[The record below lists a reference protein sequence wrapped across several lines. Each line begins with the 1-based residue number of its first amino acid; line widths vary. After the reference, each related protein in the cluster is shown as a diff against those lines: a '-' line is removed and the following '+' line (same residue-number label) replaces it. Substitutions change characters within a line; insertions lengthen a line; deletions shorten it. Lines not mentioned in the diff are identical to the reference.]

1 MQRTILLIGLASVC
15 FVSIPHYSFAQTVS
29 GLVSSPTIGAQETVS
44 YTLEISGTNAS
55 DIVNPSPPAAE
66 GLTLVSPIAS
76 RGTNMSIVNGRVS
89 RSVSYTWHYRP
100 EEEGS
105 ARILEANVTIGDS
118 TFHTSPVTV
127 TVVPQAQRPSPQRR
141 SLFGGFSLF
150 DNPSDAPPE
159 VTEQDIFIRAIQ
171 SDREVYLNEQIAID
185 YKLYFRPGTMPRNS
199 RQADSWDAEGFW
211 REELDLAATPVP
223 SLVVENGIRYQ
234 VISIRR
240 IAVFP
245 TRAGELTIDPLKI
258 SAEVQSPD
266 ADPFNSPLFSQ
277 RYSTVERASPVINIT
292 SNPLPLGAPDKFRG
306 AVGQYTLRAILS
318 RNTLEVGE
326 ALQLTLT
333 IEGTGNI
340 ALIEAP
346 QPEIP
351 GIFEVYD
358 PEVSISKT
366 GTNALI
372 RGSKTFTW
380 LLIPRSNGTF
390 QIPPVEFV
398 YFDPSQA
405 RYIVRSSNLNPI
417 TVTGTAATASAVT
430 VTASGFPFDDI
441 AVLKRDPQWVTATH
455 TPLHQGTWFYL
466 LLLVPVLGV
475 GVTAVL
481 RRRTTRL
488 ATDTA
493 WARNQRAHPLARKH
507 LKTARK
513 RLSEGDPDP
522 FYAALEQS
530 VLGFVGNR
538 LNVHERGLTRAQ
550 LADLLNNA
558 GIRTERQQELIKF
571 LDTCDAARFAPTP
584 PAIALMEK
592 HYAQGSRI
600 LSTIARELES
610 VIP

>member
-1 MQRTILLIGLASVC
+1 MRRIILLIGLASVC
-15 FVSIPHYSFAQTVS
+15 IVYLSHYSCAQTIN

-66 GLTLVSPIAS
+66 GLTLVSRNAS

-89 RSVSYTWHYRP
+89 RSVSYTWQYRP
-100 EEEGS
+100 EKEGS
-105 ARILEANVTIGDS
+105 ARILEASVTIGDS

-150 DNPSDAPPE
+150 DNSPDAPPE
-159 VTEQDIFIRAIQ
+159 VTEQDIFIRATQ
-171 SDREVYLNEQIAID
+171 SDSEVYLNEQIAID

-211 REELDLAATPVP
+211 REELDLATALTPN
-223 SLVVENGIRYQ
+223 LVVENGIRYQ

-258 SAEVQSPD
+258 STEVQSPD
-266 ADPFNSPLFSQ
+266 ADPFSSPLFSQ
-277 RYSTVERASPVINIT
+277 RYSTVERASPVINIR
-292 SNPLPLGAPDKFRG
+292 SIPLPPGAPDGFTG
-306 AVGQYTLRAILS
+306 AVGQYTLRAALS

-351 GIFEVYD
+351 GIFEIYD

-366 GTNALI
+366 GTNTLI
-372 RGSKTFTW
+372 SGNKTFTW
-380 LLIPRSNGTF
+380 LLIPRTNGTF
-390 QIPPVEFV
+390 QIPPVKFV
-398 YFDPSQA
+398 YFDPAQEQ
-405 RYIVRSSNLNPI
+405 YVVRSGNLNPI
-417 TVTGTAATASAVT
+417 TVTGTAAAALATT

-441 AVLKRDPQWVTATH
+441 AVIKRDPQWVTATQ
-455 TPLHQGTWFYL
+455 TPLHRSTWFYL
-466 LLLVPVLGV
+466 LLQIPVLV
-475 GVTAVL
+475 VSVTAVL

-513 RLSEGDPDP
+513 RLSEGDPDA

-550 LADLLNNA
+550 LADQLDRA
-558 GIRTERQQELIKF
+558 GIRTERQRELIKF
-571 LDTCDAARFAPTP
+571 LDTCDAARFAPIA
-584 PAIALMEK
+584 PATSQMEE
-592 HYAQGSRI
+592 HFAQGSRI

-610 VIP
+610 VIS

>member
-1 MQRTILLIGLASVC
+1 MWRTILLLGLASACV
-15 FVSIPHYSFAQTVS
+15 VSVPHYSIAQTVN
-29 GLVSSPTIGAQETVS
+29 GLVSSSTIGTQETVS

-55 DIVNPSPPAAE
+55 NVVNPSPPGAE
-66 GLTLVSPIAS
+66 GLMLVSSIAS

-100 EEEGS
+100 EKEGS
-105 ARILEANVTIGDS
+105 ARILEASVTIGDS
-118 TFHTSPVTV
+118 TFHTPPVTV
-127 TVVPQAQRPSPQRR
+127 TVVPQAQRPSPRRR
-141 SLFGGFSLF
+141 SPFGGFSLF
-150 DNPSDAPPE
+150 DNPADTSPE

-211 REELDLAATPVP
+211 REELDLSTNPTP

-266 ADPFNSPLFSQ
+266 ADPFSSPLFSR
-277 RYSTVERASPVINIT
+277 RYATVERASPAINIT
-292 SNPLPLGAPDKFRG
+292 STPLPPSAPNEFKG
-306 AVGQYTLRAILS
+306 AVGQYSLRATLS

-351 GIFEVYD
+351 GIFEIYD

-366 GTNALI
+366 ATNTLI
-372 RGSKTFTW
+372 HGSKTFTW

-390 QIPPVEFV
+390 QIPPIKFA
-398 YFDPSQA
+398 YFDPSQV
-405 RYIVRSSNLNPI
+405 RYIVRSSDLDPI
-417 TVTGTAATASAVT
+417 TVTGTAATTSPIT
-430 VTASGFPFDDI
+430 VTASGFPVDDI
-441 AVLKRDPQWVTATH
+441 VVLKRDPQWVTATH
-455 TPLHQGTWFYL
+455 IPLHRGTWFYL

-475 GVTAVL
+475 GITAVL
-481 RRRTTRL
+481 RRRATRL

-513 RLSEGDPDP
+513 RLSEGDPDA
-522 FYAALEQS
+522 FYAALEQA

-550 LADLLNNA
+550 LADLLNKA
-558 GIRTERQQELIKF
+558 GIRAERQQELIEF
-571 LDTCDAARFAPTP
+571 LDTCDAARFAPAP
-584 PAIALMEK
+584 PTTAQMDE

>member
-1 MQRTILLIGLASVC
+1 MWRTILLIGLASVC
-15 FVSIPHYSFAQTVS
+15 IVHLSHYSCAQTVN
-29 GLVSSPTIGAQETVS
+29 GLVSSPTIGAQESVS

-66 GLTLVSPIAS
+66 GLTLVSPNAS

-100 EEEGS
+100 EQEGS
-105 ARILEANVTIGDS
+105 ARILGASVTIGDS

-150 DNPSDAPPE
+150 DNPPDAPPE
-159 VTEQDIFIRAIQ
+159 VTEQDIFIRATQ

-211 REELDLAATPVP
+211 REELDLATALTPN
-223 SLVVENGIRYQ
+223 LVVENGIRYQ

-258 SAEVQSPD
+258 STEVQSPD
-266 ADPFNSPLFSQ
+266 ADPFSSPLFSQ
-277 RYSTVERASPVINIT
+277 RYSTVERASPVINVT
-292 SNPLPLGAPDKFRG
+292 SIPLPRGAPDGFTG
-306 AVGQYTLRAILS
+306 AVGQYTLRTALS

-351 GIFEVYD
+351 GIFEIYD

-366 GTNALI
+366 GTNTLI
-372 RGSKTFTW
+372 SGSKTFTW

-390 QIPPVEFV
+390 QIPPVKFV
-398 YFDPSQA
+398 YFDPAQA
-405 RYIVRSSNLNPI
+405 QYIERSGNLNPI
-417 TVTGTAATASAVT
+417 TVTGTAAAASATT

-441 AVLKRDPQWVTATH
+441 AVIKRDPQWVTASQ
-455 TPLHQGTWFYL
+455 TPLHRSTWFYL
-466 LLLVPVLGV
+466 LLQIPVLIV
-475 GVTAVL
+475 CVTAVL

-513 RLSEGDPDP
+513 RLSEGDPDA

-550 LADLLNNA
+550 LVDQLNRV

-571 LDTCDAARFAPTP
+571 LDACDAARFAPIA
-584 PAIALMEK
+584 PATSQMEE
-592 HYAQGSRI
+592 HFARGSRI

-610 VIP
+610 VIS